1 MVAESKRVH
10 LQRLWDC
17 KLLKL
22 EPGLIRLTQIAAC
35 AWHTAGV
42 REPFAMATPDYLE
55 QVVISGRTRPSAVR
69 TAALRFRLFRPSV
82 TSLIWA
88 TLDLL
93 TVVLAA
99 ILALRFRIAV
109 PGDVRTVSTLPYL
122 VHTVSHILIL
132 YIAWYG
138 ALVIILARSYGL
150 YGSILSRNGLNEQ
163 RMIMQA
169 SLTAGLLLCGT
180 LYLLRQ
186 SELVSR
192 EVVIL
197 LVIFTTV
204 LLCVR
209 RAVWRRVVYSRYREG
224 LETRNIL
231 IVGAGRVAHALRN
244 HLESL
249 RHLGFRF
256 KGFVALTE
264 HEAESGDADII
275 GDVRNCLSLARA
287 LFVDE
292 IFFSVPAEKRLVIS
306 LVEEARAL
314 GIDVRVVPDLYDG
327 LAWNATV
334 EYIGQFP
341 TIPLHRRDLP
351 IGAYLLKRAIDAT
364 GAALALALLAP
375 FMLLIAAAIK
385 FDSEGPVF
393 YRAQR
398 IGRKGRTFTCFKFR
412 TMCANA
418 DKLKKDLEHKNERD
432 GILFKIA
439 NDPRITRVGRI
450 LRKYS
455 LDELPQFYNV
465 LRGDMSLVGPRP
477 PIAAEVEQYDLT
489 HLRRLDVLPGMT
501 GLWQVEARQ
510 DPSFDSYIS
519 LDTAYVENWS
529 LWLDMKILARTVGVV
544 FSGTGS

>member
-1 MVAESKRVH
+1 
-10 LQRLWDC
+10 
-17 KLLKL
+17 
-22 EPGLIRLTQIAAC
+22 
-35 AWHTAGV
+35 
-42 REPFAMATPDYLE
+42 MATPDYLD
-55 QVVISGRTRPSAVR
+55 QVVISGRRR
-69 TAALRFRLFRPSV
+69 TDVDGTPRARFGVFHRPSV
-82 TSLIWA
+82 ASIVWA
-88 TLDLL
+88 TLDLV
-93 TVVLAA
+93 TVAVATMIALHFREIIPSEIATSALPSYLLHQQEMLLIYIGWFGLLIVL
-99 ILALRFRIAV
+99 L
-109 PGDVRTVSTLPYL
+109 S
-122 VHTVSHILIL
+122 
-132 YIAWYG
+132 
-138 ALVIILARSYGL
+138 RSYGL
-150 YGSILSRNGLNEQ
+150 YGPILNRSGLHEQ
-163 RMIMQA
+163 RMTVQA

-180 LYLLRQ
+180 LYLRRA
-186 SELVSR
+186 EAVSR
-192 EVVIL
+192 EVVVL
-197 LVIFTTV
+197 TV
-204 LLCVR
+204 VFSTMLLCLR
-209 RAVWRRVVYSRYREG
+209 RSVWRKITYNRFREG
-224 LETRNIL
+224 LETRNVL

-264 HEAESGDADII
+264 REAESGDADII
-275 GDVRNCLSLARA
+275 GDVRNCLSLARS

-292 IFFSVPAEKRLVIS
+292 IFFSVPAEKKLVIA
-306 LVEEARAL
+306 LVEEARAI

-327 LAWNATV
+327 LAWNAPV

-351 IGAYLLKRAIDAT
+351 IGAFLLKRVLDITVAVIGIVIGLPFAI
-364 GAALALALLAP
+364 LLG
-375 FMLLIAAAIK
+375 AAIK
-385 FDSEGPVF
+385 LDSRGPVF

-398 IGRKGRTFTCFKFR
+398 IGRKGRTFACYKFR
-412 TMCANA
+412 TMCSNA
-418 DKLKKDLEHKNERD
+418 DKLKEDLKHKNERD

-439 NDPRITRVGRI
+439 NDPRVTRVGRF

-477 PIAAEVEQYDLT
+477 PMASEVEQYDLA

-529 LWLDMKILARTVGVV
+529 LWLDLKILARTFGVV
-544 FSGTGS
+544 VSGTGS

>member
-1 MVAESKRVH
+1 
-10 LQRLWDC
+10 
-17 KLLKL
+17 
-22 EPGLIRLTQIAAC
+22 
-35 AWHTAGV
+35 
-42 REPFAMATPDYLE
+42 MATPDYLD
-55 QVVISGRTRPSAVR
+55 QVVISGRRRTVTGGTARVRFGVFHRPSVASIVWA
-69 TAALRFRLFRPSV
+69 TLDFVTVAIATIIALRFRVSIPSEV
-82 TSLIWA
+82 ATSALPA
-88 TLDLL
+88 YLL
-93 TVVLAA
+93 HQQEML
-99 ILALRFRIAV
+99 
-109 PGDVRTVSTLPYL
+109 L
-122 VHTVSHILIL
+122 V
-132 YIAWYG
+132 YIAWFG
-138 ALVIILARSYGL
+138 LLIVLLSRSYGL
-150 YGSILSRNGLNEQ
+150 YGPILNRSGLHEQ
-163 RMIMQA
+163 RMTVQA
-169 SLTAGLLLCGT
+169 ALTAGLLLCGT
-180 LYLLRQ
+180 LYLRRA
-186 SELVSR
+186 EAVSR
-192 EVVIL
+192 EVVVL
-197 LVIFTTV
+197 TV
-204 LLCVR
+204 VFSTMLLCAR
-209 RAVWRRVVYSRYREG
+209 RAVWRKVTYNRFREG
-224 LETRNIL
+224 LETRNVL

-264 HEAESGDADII
+264 REAESGDADII
-275 GDVRNCLSLARA
+275 GDVRNCLSLARS

-292 IFFSVPAEKRLVIS
+292 IFFSVPAEKKLVIA
-306 LVEEARAL
+306 LVEEARAI

-327 LAWNATV
+327 LAWNAPV

-351 IGAYLLKRAIDAT
+351 IGAFLLKRVLDITVAII
-364 GAALALALLAP
+364 GIVVGLP
-375 FMLLIAAAIK
+375 FMLLVGAAIK
-385 FDSEGPVF
+385 FDSKGPVF

-398 IGRKGRTFTCFKFR
+398 IGRKGRTFACYKFR
-412 TMCANA
+412 TMGIDA
-418 DKLKKDLEHKNERD
+418 DKLKEQLKDKNERD

-439 NDPRITRVGRI
+439 NDPRVTLVGRI

-477 PIAAEVEQYDLT
+477 PMASEVEQYDLA

-544 FSGTGS
+544 VSGTGS

>member
-1 MVAESKRVH
+1 MMFVYMA
-10 LQRLWDC
+10 WFG
-17 KLLKL
+17 LLL
-22 EPGLIRLTQIAAC
+22 
-35 AWHTAGV
+35 
-42 REPFAMATPDYLE
+42 
-55 QVVISGRTRPSAVR
+55 
-69 TAALRFRLFRPSV
+69 
-82 TSLIWA
+82 
-88 TLDLL
+88 
-93 TVVLAA
+93 VL
-99 ILALRFRIAV
+99 
-109 PGDVRTVSTLPYL
+109 
-122 VHTVSHILIL
+122 
-132 YIAWYG
+132 
-138 ALVIILARSYGL
+138 LARSYGL
-150 YGSILSRNGLNEQ
+150 YGPILNRSGLNEQ
-163 RMIMQA
+163 RMTVQA

-180 LYLLRQ
+180 LYLRHA
-186 SELVSR
+186 EMISR
-192 EVVIL
+192 EVIIL
-197 LVIFTTV
+197 LVVFTTA
-204 LLCVR
+204 LLCIR
-209 RAVWRRVVYSRYREG
+209 RAIWREVVYSRYREG
-224 LETRNIL
+224 LETRNVL

-249 RHLGFRF
+249 SHLGFRF

-275 GDVRNCLSLARA
+275 GDVRNCLPLARS

-292 IFFSVPAEKRLVIS
+292 IFFSVPAEKKLVIGV
-306 LVEEARAL
+306 VEEARAI

-327 LAWNATV
+327 LAWNAPV

-351 IGAYLLKRAIDAT
+351 IGAFLLKRALDVT
-364 GAALALALLAP
+364 GAALALLLGWPIMLAL
-375 FMLLIAAAIK
+375 FAAIK
-385 FDSEGPVF
+385 LDSRGPVF

-398 IGRKGRTFTCFKFR
+398 TGRKGRTFTCYKFR
-412 TMCANA
+412 TMCADA
-418 DKLKKDLEHKNERD
+418 DKLKDKLKDQNERD

-439 NDPRITRVGRI
+439 NDPRVTRVGRV

-477 PIAAEVEQYDLT
+477 PLASEVEQYDLA

-544 FSGTGS
+544 LSGTGS